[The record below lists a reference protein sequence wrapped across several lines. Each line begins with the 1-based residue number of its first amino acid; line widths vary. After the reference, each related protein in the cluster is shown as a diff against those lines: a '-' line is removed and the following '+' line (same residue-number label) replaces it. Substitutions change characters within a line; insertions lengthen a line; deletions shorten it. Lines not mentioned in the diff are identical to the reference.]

1 MKTIQMLLV
10 IWALSLAAVAGP
22 VLWTVNVTFSD
33 GGTATGTFDFDADAG
48 PACSTMS
55 SPCGLYSNVDIV
67 TTTGGIL
74 SGATYN
80 TVCGVGG
87 DTSCT
92 GVFPDSTEVLFLT
105 SAATNQTGLPGIA
118 FFFLAPGLYPPNGL
132 SDAGGSYDLS
142 GIAGIV
148 QESFCNDAGCDAP
161 TGDSRL
167 SVAGTVST
175 PEPSTALLLAA
186 PLVML
191 GLARFLILRRSA

>member
-33 GGTATGTFDFDADAG
+33 GGTATGTFDFNADAG
-48 PACSTMS
+48 TACSTAS

-67 TTTGGIL
+67 TTTGSSL
-74 SGATYN
+74 SGATYT

-92 GVFPDSTEVLFLT
+92 GVSPDSTEVLFLT
-105 SAATNQTGLPGIA
+105 SAALNQTGNQAIA
-118 FFFLAPGLYPPNGL
+118 FFFLAPGVLPPNGL

-142 GIAGIV
+142 GVAGIV

-161 TGDSRL
+161 VDNSRV
-167 SVAGTVST
+167 STAGSVST